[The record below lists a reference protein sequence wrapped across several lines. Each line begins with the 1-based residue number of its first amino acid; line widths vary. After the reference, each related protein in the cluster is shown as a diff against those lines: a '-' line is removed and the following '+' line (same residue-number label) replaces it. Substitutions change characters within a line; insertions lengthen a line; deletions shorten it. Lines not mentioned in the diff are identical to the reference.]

1 MGEVH
6 RARDTRLKRDVAL
19 KVLPEVFANADRM
32 ARFQREAE
40 VLASRNHPNIAHICG
55 VEERGTCL
63 IGTVGAC
70 QVLSGAN
77 HCVDP
82 LDLGV
87 SLASQSASDPFCE
100 KDRCFVRFATPCG
113 LFVVT
118 PELYLPPT
126 AC

>member
-1 MGEVH
+1 VY

-19 KVLPEVFANADRM
+19 KVLPEVFAGNADRM

-70 QVLSGAN
+70 QVLSSAN
-77 HCVDP
+77 HCVDR

-100 KDRCFVRFATPCG
+100 KDRCFVSICYPLRAFCCDA
-113 LFVVT
+113 
-118 PELYLPPT
+118 
-126 AC
+126 